1 MPGPISDLD
10 ARARQVLEGN
20 DRGGYTVPTA
30 GLYPYQWNWDS
41 VFAAL
46 GFATFDEHRAWREI
60 ETLFEAQWPNGMVPH
75 IIFRGHDPDY
85 FPGPEEWGTDGLG
98 LTWPSS
104 GISQPPVAASAIR
117 WIRER
122 STDPDA
128 ADNRLRAL
136 NPRLNAWHR
145 WWHDAR
151 DPDRLGIMVV
161 SHPWESGRDNLP
173 DWDEPG
179 QAIDTSGV
187 GGYRRRDTAHV
198 DPHMRPNQDDYDRYM
213 ALVYFGRDRQWD
225 QARIAAE
232 SPFWVADVGVT
243 SILLRAERDL
253 LALARSLGET
263 DIARQ
268 TGERLSR
275 MEAGYER
282 FWSQQAG
289 AYASL
294 DLRTQVHATHANA
307 ATLLC
312 FYAGAG
318 NNERRRQM
326 VDLVRRWADDVT
338 YLTPSFDPASPLF
351 EPLRYWRGPVWAT
364 INCLI
369 GIGLD
374 ETGHTDLANR
384 IRNDTARL
392 IEKAG
397 FAEYYSAVDG
407 QGAGGGA
414 FSWTAAVWLAWASPT
429 TTLLNGDGAR
439 CEASTG
445 CPGSG
450 RVG

>member
-1 MPGPISDLD
+1 MAGLVSDLD
-10 ARARQVLEGN
+10 ARARQVLEAN

-30 GLYPYQWNWDS
+30 SLYPYQWNWDS

-75 IIFRGHDPDY
+75 IVFRGSDPDY
-85 FPGPEEWGTDGLG
+85 FPGPEVWGTDGLD

-104 GISQPPVAASAIR
+104 GISQPPVAASAIK
-117 WIRER
+117 WIHQRSNNPE
-122 STDPDA
+122 STDG
-128 ADNRLRAL
+128 RLRSL
-136 NPRLNAWHR
+136 LPKLHAWHR
-145 WWHDAR
+145 WWHRAR
-151 DPDRLGIMVV
+151 DPDGLGIMAV

-179 QAIDTSGV
+179 QAIDTSHV
-187 GGYRRRDTAHV
+187 GDYRRRDTAHV
-198 DPHMRPNQDDYDRYM
+198 DPHMRPNKADYDRYL
-213 ALVYFGRDRQWD
+213 ALVYFGRDRNWD
-225 QARIAAE
+225 PDRIAAE

-253 LALARSLGET
+253 LALARDRNDTEIADET
-263 DIARQ
+263 ADRVAV
-268 TGERLSR
+268 

-282 FWSQQAG
+282 FWSAEAG

-294 DLRTQVHATHANA
+294 DLRTGRHATQATA

-312 FYAGAG
+312 FFAGAG
-318 NNERRRQM
+318 SEEHRRI
-326 VDLVRRWADDVT
+326 VLELARRWSEDVT

-374 ETGHTDLANR
+374 EDEHTALADR
-384 IRNDTARL
+384 IRRDTARL
-392 IEKAG
+392 IEMAG

-407 QGAGGGA
+407 QSAGGGA

-429 TTLLNGDGAR
+429 TKLLNGDGAR
-439 CEASTG
+439 DGNGQSAG
-445 CPGSG
+445 HP
-450 RVG
+450 